1 MLRGWKLFL
10 FAKLILSCVY
20 LLRNLNWFYL
30 RLLNSQPKLQYK
42 YFKFNFGTGAND
54 VRDAAQLLVELLQS
68 SNNVSLQSVSD
79 APRAR
84 ITTTQVLLERNHG
97 TQLDARQ
104 LMLLAAWNYTI
115 GNSSEPYPSLNVI
128 HKVGDTATAAADS
141 RGGGSPASF

>member
-1 MLRGWKLFL
+1 MRFKKTFKL
-10 FAKLILSCVY
+10 Y
-20 LLRNLNWFYL
+20 
-30 RLLNSQPKLQYK
+30 
-42 YFKFNFGTGAND
+42 FGTGAND

-68 SNNVSLQSVSD
+68 SNVSLQSVSD

-84 ITTTQVLLERNHG
+84 ITTTQVLLERNHS

-128 HKVGDTATAAADS
+128 HKVGDTVTAAADS